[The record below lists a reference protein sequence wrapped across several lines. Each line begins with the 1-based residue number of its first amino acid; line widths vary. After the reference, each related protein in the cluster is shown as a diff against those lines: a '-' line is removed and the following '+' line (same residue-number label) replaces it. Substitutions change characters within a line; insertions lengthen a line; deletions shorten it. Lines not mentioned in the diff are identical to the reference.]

1 MVRSLNVRRGSCEEI
16 WPLQRFF
23 IVSMVL
29 ADLTLKLPLPLVSRM
44 SKVYRELEVRIM
56 EIKVAEINAPL
67 NSAVRSYY

>member
-1 MVRSLNVRRGSCEEI
+1 
-16 WPLQRFF
+16 
-23 IVSMVL
+23 MVL